1 MKKLLAFTLCFIM
14 VLSCSIPAF
23 AAELPY
29 NEATGQSTVTYQV
42 DSSFCVIIPETVD
55 AFNGFQLTAS
65 DMNITE
71 AEQVTVSVNG
81 ENSIPMTN
89 DEGDTFNL
97 RLNVNDSDHVAE
109 FVKNQT
115 TSEFIVT
122 GQPIEG
128 EMPAAGLLHRNSRI
142 CCRAWR
148 KTTAVLRTT
157 EHKGCTVAVIGNGVF
172 ICPV

>member
-1 MKKLLAFTLCFIM
+1 MKKLLAFTLCFVI
-14 VLSCSIPAF
+14 VLSCSISAF

-65 DMNITE
+65 NMNITE
-71 AEQVTVSVNG
+71 SEQVNVSVNG
-81 ENSIPMTN
+81 ENSISMTN

-122 GQPIEG
+122 GQPVEG
-128 EMPAAGLLHRNSRI
+128 EMPAAGYY
-142 CCRAWR
+142 
-148 KTTAVLRTT
+148 T
-157 EHKGCTVAVIGNGVF
+157 GTVEFVVELGVK
-172 ICPV
+172 PPQY

>member
-1 MKKLLAFTLCFIM
+1 MKKLLAFALCFVM
-14 VLSCSIPAF
+14 VLSCSISAF

-65 DMNITE
+65 NMNITE
-71 AEQVTVSVNG
+71 AEQVNVSVNG

-89 DEGDTFNL
+89 DKGDTFNL
-97 RLNVNDSDHVAE
+97 KLNVNDNDHVAE
-109 FVKNQT
+109 FIKNQT

-122 GQPIEG
+122 GQPVEG
-128 EMPAAGLLHRNSRI
+128 EMPAAGYYTGTVEFVVELGV
-142 CCRAWR
+142 
-148 KTTAVLRTT
+148 KT
-157 EHKGCTVAVIGNGVF
+157 
-172 ICPV
+172 PQY

>member
-1 MKKLLAFTLCFIM
+1 MKELINSQSKKEIENFVRAKLKIITKETIFQKALRTFLLIR
-14 VLSCSIPAF
+14 
-23 AAELPY
+23 
-29 NEATGQSTVTYQV
+29 GQSTVTYQV

-65 DMNITE
+65 NMNITE
-71 AEQVTVSVNG
+71 SEQVNVSVNG

-122 GQPIEG
+122 GQPVDG
-128 EMPAAGLLHRNSRI
+128 EMPAAGYY
-142 CCRAWR
+142 
-148 KTTAVLRTT
+148 T
-157 EHKGCTVAVIGNGVF
+157 GTVEFVVELGVK
-172 ICPV
+172 PPQY

>member
-1 MKKLLAFTLCFIM
+1 MKKLLALTLCFVM
-14 VLSCSIPAF
+14 VLSCSISAF

-42 DSSFCVIIPETVD
+42 DSSFCV
-55 AFNGFQLTAS
+55 
-65 DMNITE
+65 NI
-71 AEQVTVSVNG
+71 SVNG

-97 RLNVNDSDHVAE
+97 RLNVNDNDHVAE

-128 EMPAAGLLHRNSRI
+128 EMPAAGYY
-142 CCRAWR
+142 
-148 KTTAVLRTT
+148 T
-157 EHKGCTVAVIGNGVF
+157 GTVEFVVELGVK
-172 ICPV
+172 PPQY

>member
-1 MKKLLAFTLCFIM
+1 MKKILAFTLCFVM
-14 VLSCSIPAF
+14 VLSCSISAF

-65 DMNITE
+65 NMNITE
-71 AEQVTVSVNG
+71 SEQVNVSVNG
-81 ENSIPMTN
+81 ENRIPMTN

-122 GQPIEG
+122 GPIDG
-128 EMPAAGLLHRNSRI
+128 EMPAAGYY
-142 CCRAWR
+142 
-148 KTTAVLRTT
+148 T
-157 EHKGCTVAVIGNGVF
+157 GTVEFIVELGVK
-172 ICPV
+172 PPQY